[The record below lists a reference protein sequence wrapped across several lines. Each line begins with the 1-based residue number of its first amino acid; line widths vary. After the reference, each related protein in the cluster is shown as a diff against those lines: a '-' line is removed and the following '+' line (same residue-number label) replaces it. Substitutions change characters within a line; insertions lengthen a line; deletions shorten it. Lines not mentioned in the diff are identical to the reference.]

1 MIYLHNKRKGM
12 WKRLSALVVI
22 GLLINLPAVFASGG
36 VHAEDAHEGGGHH
49 DPDKLDAI
57 HHVVDAH
64 VLDFEPFGT
73 VQLPHLEVAGFDI
86 SPTRHV
92 VMMWVSALILL
103 LVFFSVGG
111 HYKKMGKNQAPKGM
125 ANLMEV
131 LVDFVRLDVAK
142 QNIGHGYERFM
153 PFLLT
158 IFFFILICN
167 LIGLVPF
174 SATATGNI
182 NVTATLAIFTF
193 LVTQASAIRAH
204 GIGGFLAHLTGGT
217 HPLMWI
223 IMVPVEFI
231 GLFTKPF
238 ALTVRLF
245 ANMTA
250 GHIVIISLIG
260 LIFVFKTYMIA
271 PVSVAFA
278 LFIYLLEILVAFL
291 QAYIFTLL
299 SALFIG
305 MAVAHE
311 DHGDEAHAPSH

>member
-1 MIYLHNKRKGM
+1 MKRFHPIKLHGLKA
-12 WKRLSALVVI
+12 LSILVLLTALMAMPSV
-22 GLLINLPAVFASGG
+22 GYAGG
-36 VHAEDAHEGGGHH
+36 DG
-49 DPDKLDAI
+49 DKLDAI

-64 VLDFEPFGT
+64 YLDFEPFGK
-73 VQLPHLEVAGFDI
+73 VKLPHIEIAGFDI

-92 VMMWVSALILL
+92 VMLWIAAIILL
-103 LVFFSVGG
+103 VVFSMVSS
-111 HYKKMGKNQAPKGM
+111 HYKKLNKHQAPKGL

-131 LVDFVRLDVAK
+131 LVDFVKEDVAK
-142 QNIGHGYERFM
+142 QNIGHGYERHM
-153 PFLLT
+153 PYLLT

-193 LVTQASAIRAH
+193 FITQISSIRAH
-204 GIGGFLAHLTGGT
+204 GIGGYLAHLTGGT

-250 GHIVIISLIG
+250 GHIVIISLLG
-260 LIFVFKTYMIA
+260 LIFVFKSYFIA

-278 LFIYLLEILVAFL
+278 LFIYLLEILVSFL

-305 MAVAHE
+305 MAQAHDGHE
-311 DHGDEAHAPSH
+311 EASAH